1 MSLIE
6 IRNLTFAYPGSF
18 DNVFEGLNLRLDTSW
33 RLGLVGRNGRG
44 KTTLLRL
51 LLGEYEYSGAISA
64 PAELEY
70 FPLRVA
76 HPEADTRAVLEELA
90 PGLEEWRLLRE
101 LAALEVDEGVLDRPF
116 STLSGGEQVKA
127 LLSVLFLR
135 EGAFPLLDEPT
146 NHLDLE
152 GRQLV
157 SRWLSR
163 KEGFLLI
170 SHDRAFLDGC
180 VDHIAAI
187 NKKDVEVR
195 QGDFSAWWRDKQA
208 RDDWE
213 RAENS
218 RLKKEIGRLED
229 AARRA
234 ASWSDRVEATKKGS
248 RNAGLRPDRGF
259 IGHKAAKMMK
269 RSKAAQAR
277 REEAVQAKSALL
289 KNIELAEELK
299 LHPLTPPKNRLVE
312 VRDAAPDYGNGP
324 VCAPVSFTVER
335 GEVAAL
341 TGPQRL
347 RQVQPAQAGLRG
359 GHPPHR
365 PVCPGLRA
373 GGVPGCPRDASFLR
387 GSLRDFIRDS
397 GVDETLCKAI
407 LRKLDF
413 SRAQFDKDMAD
424 YSAGQK
430 KKVLL
435 ARSLCQSAHLY
446 VWDEPL
452 NYIDVFSR
460 MQLERL
466 LQAYHPAMLL
476 VEHDRAFLD
485 GLADK
490 LVPLHAGAASGGR

>member
-6 IRNLTFAYPGSF
+6 IRSLTFAYPGSF
-18 DNVFEGLNLRLDTSW
+18 DNVFEGLNLQLDTSW

-51 LLGEYEYSGAISA
+51 LRGEYDYTGSISVPVELDCFP
-64 PAELEY
+64 PAA
-70 FPLRVA
+70 V
-76 HPEADTRAVLEELA
+76 HPERDTRTVLEELE
-90 PGLEEWRLLRE
+90 PGLEEWRLRKE

-127 LLSVLFLR
+127 LLAVLFLR
-135 EGAFPLLDEPT
+135 DGAFPLLDEPT

-152 GRQLV
+152 GRRVV
-157 SRWLSR
+157 SRYLSR
-163 KEGFLLI
+163 KGGFLLI

-180 VDHIAAI
+180 VDHIVAL
-187 NKKDVEVR
+187 NKENVEVR
-195 QGDFSAWWRDKQA
+195 QGSFSAWWRDKQA

-213 RAENS
+213 RAENA
-218 RLKKEIGRLED
+218 RLKKEIGRLEE
-229 AARRA
+229 AARRT

-248 RNAGLRPDRGF
+248 RSTGLRPDRGF

-277 REEAVQAKSALL
+277 REEAAAAKSSLL
-289 KNIELAEELK
+289 KNIELTENLK
-299 LHPLTPPKNRLVE
+299 LHPLIHPKARLVE
-312 VRDAAPDYGNGP
+312 ARDAAPDYGSGP
-324 VCAPVSFTVER
+324 VCAPVSFTVAR
-335 GEVAAL
+335 GEVVAL
-341 TGPQRL
+341 AGRNGCGKSSLLRLACGEAVPHTGLFTLASGLVVSHVPQ
-347 RQVQPAQAGLRG
+347 
-359 GHPPHR
+359 
-365 PVCPGLRA
+365 
-373 GGVPGCPRDASFLR
+373 DASFLR
-387 GSLRDFIRDS
+387 GSLRAFIRES
-397 GVDETLCKAI
+397 GVDETLFKSI

-413 SRAQFDKDMAD
+413 SRAQFEKDMAD

-460 MQLERL
+460 MQLEQL
-466 LQAYHPAMLL
+466 LRQFRPAMLL
-476 VEHDRAFLD
+476 VEHDRAFLEA
-485 GLADK
+485 LADRI
-490 LVPLHAGAASGGR
+490 VPLEPAAP

>member
-18 DNVFEGLNLRLDTSW
+18 DNVFEGLSLRLDTSW

-51 LLGEYEYSGAISA
+51 LLGEYEYAGSISA

-70 FPLRVA
+70 FPPRVA
-76 HPEADTRAVLEELA
+76 NPEKDTRAVLEGLS

-101 LAALEVDEGVLDRPF
+101 LAALEMDKGVLDRPF

-135 EGAFPLLDEPT
+135 EGTFPLLDEPT

-152 GRQLV
+152 GRRLV

-180 VDHIAAI
+180 VDHIVAL
-187 NKKDVEVR
+187 NKLDVAVR
-195 QGDFSAWWRDKQA
+195 QGSFSDWWAEKQA

-213 RAENS
+213 RAENT

-229 AARRA
+229 AARRTA
-234 ASWSDRVEATKKGS
+234 AWSDRTEASKKGS
-248 RNAGLRPDRGF
+248 RNAGLRPDRGY

-269 RSKAAQAR
+269 RSKTVEAR

-299 LHPLTPPKNRLVE
+299 LHPLVHPKARLVE
-312 VRDAAPDYGNGP
+312 VKEAAPDYGDGP
-324 VCAPVSFTVER
+324 VCAPVSFTVEQ
-335 GEVAAL
+335 GEVVAL
-341 TGPQRL
+341 TGKNGCGKSSLLKLACGEAIPHTGLFALASGLVVSWVPQDASL
-347 RQVQPAQAGLRG
+347 LRG
-359 GHPPHR
+359 PLG
-365 PVCPGLRA
+365 
-373 GGVPGCPRDASFLR
+373 
-387 GSLRDFIRDS
+387 DFIRVS
-397 GVDETLCKAI
+397 GVDETLFKTI

-413 SRAQFDKDMAD
+413 SRAQFDKDMAG

-452 NYIDVFSR
+452 NFIDVFSR

-466 LQAYHPAMLL
+466 LRQFRPAMLL
-476 VEHDRAFLD
+476 VEHDRAFLEA
-485 GLADK
+485 LADK
-490 LVPLHAGAASGGR
+490 IVALEPAE

>member
-6 IRNLTFAYPGSF
+6 IRSLTFAYPGSF
-18 DNVFEGLNLRLDTSW
+18 DNVFEGLNLQLDTSW

-51 LLGEYEYSGAISA
+51 LRGEYDYTGSISVPVELDCFP
-64 PAELEY
+64 PAA
-70 FPLRVA
+70 V
-76 HPEADTRAVLEELA
+76 HPERDTRTVLEELE
-90 PGLEEWRLLRE
+90 PGLEEWRLRKE

-127 LLSVLFLR
+127 LLAVLFLR
-135 EGAFPLLDEPT
+135 DGAFPLLDEPT

-152 GRQLV
+152 GRRVV
-157 SRWLSR
+157 SRYLSR
-163 KEGFLLI
+163 KDGFLLI

-180 VDHIAAI
+180 VDHIVAL
-187 NKKDVEVR
+187 NKENVEVR
-195 QGDFSAWWRDKQA
+195 QGSFSAWWRDKQA

-213 RAENS
+213 RAENA
-218 RLKKEIGRLED
+218 RLKKEIGRLEE
-229 AARRA
+229 AARRT

-248 RNAGLRPDRGF
+248 RSTGLRPDRGF

-277 REEAVQAKSALL
+277 REEAAAAKSSLL
-289 KNIELAEELK
+289 KNIELTENLK
-299 LHPLTPPKNRLVE
+299 LHPLIHPKARLVE
-312 VRDAAPDYGNGP
+312 ARDTAPDYGSGP
-324 VCAPVSFTVER
+324 VCAPVSFTVAR
-335 GEVAAL
+335 GEVVAL
-341 TGPQRL
+341 AGRNGCGKSSLLRLACGEAVPHTGLFTLASGLVVSHVPQ
-347 RQVQPAQAGLRG
+347 
-359 GHPPHR
+359 
-365 PVCPGLRA
+365 
-373 GGVPGCPRDASFLR
+373 DASFLR
-387 GSLRDFIRDS
+387 GSLRAFIRES
-397 GVDETLCKAI
+397 GVDETLFKSI

-413 SRAQFDKDMAD
+413 SRAQFEKDMAD

-460 MQLERL
+460 MQLEQL
-466 LQAYHPAMLL
+466 LRQFRPAMLL
-476 VEHDRAFLD
+476 VEHDRAFLEA
-485 GLADK
+485 LADRI
-490 LVPLHAGAASGGR
+490 VPLEPAAP

>member
-18 DNVFEGLNLRLDTSW
+18 DNVFEGLNLQLDTSW

-64 PAELEY
+64 PAELAY
-70 FPLRVA
+70 FPPRVA

-135 EGAFPLLDEPT
+135 EGAFPLLDE
-146 NHLDLE
+146 
-152 GRQLV
+152 
-157 SRWLSR
+157 
-163 KEGFLLI
+163 
-170 SHDRAFLDGC
+170 
-180 VDHIAAI
+180 AI

-229 AARRA
+229 AARRT

-248 RNAGLRPDRGF
+248 RNAGLRPDRGY

-299 LHPLTPPKNRLVE
+299 LHPLTHPKNRLVE
-312 VRDAAPDYGNGP
+312 ARDAAPDYGNGP

-341 TGPQRL
+341 TGRNGCGKSSLLKLACGEDIPHTGLFALASGLVVSWVPQ
-347 RQVQPAQAGLRG
+347 
-359 GHPPHR
+359 
-365 PVCPGLRA
+365 
-373 GGVPGCPRDASFLR
+373 DASFLR
-387 GSLRDFIRDS
+387 GSLRDFLRDS

>member
-64 PAELEY
+64 PAELAY
-70 FPLRVA
+70 FPPRVA
-76 HPEADTRAVLEELA
+76 HPEADTRTVLEELA

-229 AARRA
+229 AARRT

-248 RNAGLRPDRGF
+248 RNAGLRPDRGY

-299 LHPLTPPKNRLVE
+299 LHPLTHPKNRLVE
-312 VRDAAPDYGNGP
+312 ARDAAPDYGNGP

-341 TGPQRL
+341 TGRNGCGKSSLLKLACGEDIPHTGLFALASGLVVSWVPQ
-347 RQVQPAQAGLRG
+347 
-359 GHPPHR
+359 
-365 PVCPGLRA
+365 
-373 GGVPGCPRDASFLR
+373 DASFLR

-490 LVPLHAGAASGGR
+490 LVPLHAGSASGGR

>member
-1 MSLIE
+1 MALID
-6 IRNLTFAYPGSF
+6 IRSLTFAYPGSF
-18 DNVFEGLNLRLDTSW
+18 DNVFEGLNLQLDTSW

-51 LLGEYEYSGAISA
+51 LRGEYEYAGAISA
-64 PAELEY
+64 PVEFDY
-70 FPLRVA
+70 FPPPVA
-76 HPEADTRAVLEELA
+76 HPEADTRAVLKELE
-90 PGLEEWRLLRE
+90 PGLEAWRLLKE
-101 LAALEVDEGVLDRPF
+101 LAALEVDERVLDRPF
-116 STLSGGEQVKA
+116 SALSGGEQAKV
-127 LLSVLFLR
+127 LLAALFLR

-152 GRQLV
+152 GRQVV

-163 KEGFLLI
+163 REGFLLV

-180 VDHIAAI
+180 VDHIAAL
-187 NKKDVEVR
+187 NKLDVEVR
-195 QGDFSAWWRDKQA
+195 QGNFSAWQRDKQA

-213 RAENS
+213 RAENA
-218 RLKKEIGRLED
+218 RLKREIGRLEE
-229 AARRA
+229 AARRTSA
-234 ASWSDRVEATKKGS
+234 WSDRVEATKKGTRS
-248 RNAGLRPDRGF
+248 AGLRPDRGF

-269 RSKAAQAR
+269 RSKAVEAR

-289 KNIELAEELK
+289 KNIETAEELK
-299 LHPLTPPKNRLVE
+299 LHPLTHPKARLVE
-312 VRDAAPDYGNGP
+312 VRDAAPDYGSGP

-335 GEVAAL
+335 GEVVALAGRNGCGKSSLLKLACGEAVPHTGVFSLASGLTVSYVPQDAA
-341 TGPQRL
+341 
-347 RQVQPAQAGLRG
+347 
-359 GHPPHR
+359 
-365 PVCPGLRA
+365 
-373 GGVPGCPRDASFLR
+373 FLR
-387 GSLRDFIRDS
+387 GYLRELIRDS

-407 LRKLDF
+407 LRKLGF

-460 MQLERL
+460 MQLETL
-466 LQAYHPAMLL
+466 LQACRPAMLL

-485 GLADK
+485 ALADK
-490 LVPLHAGAASGGR
+490 VVALEAAR

>member
-64 PAELEY
+64 PAELAY
-70 FPLRVA
+70 FPPRVA

-101 LAALEVDEGVLDRPF
+101 LAALEVDEEVLDRPF

-229 AARRA
+229 AARRT

-248 RNAGLRPDRGF
+248 RNAGLRPDRAVIVYANKVREAFGDIPLIIGGLEASLRRFAHYDYWEDKVRRAVLFDSQADLLVYGMGETATREIAARLASGTPIGEITDVKGTAF
-259 IGHKAAKMMK
+259 IAKDPSACAYPK
-269 RSKAAQAR
+269 VECPSF
-277 REEAVQAKSALL
+277 EEVSTCLL
-289 KNIELAEELK
+289 YTS
-299 LHPLTPPKNRLVE
+299 P
-312 VRDAAPDYGNGP
+312 
-324 VCAPVSFTVER
+324 S
-335 GEVAAL
+335 
-341 TGPQRL
+341 
-347 RQVQPAQAGLRG
+347 
-359 GHPPHR
+359 
-365 PVCPGLRA
+365 
-373 GGVPGCPRDASFLR
+373 PRDR
-387 GSLRDFIRDS
+387 G
-397 GVDETLCKAI
+397 
-407 LRKLDF
+407 
-413 SRAQFDKDMAD
+413 
-424 YSAGQK
+424 
-430 KKVLL
+430 
-435 ARSLCQSAHLY
+435 
-446 VWDEPL
+446 
-452 NYIDVFSR
+452 
-460 MQLERL
+460 
-466 LQAYHPAMLL
+466 
-476 VEHDRAFLD
+476 
-485 GLADK
+485 
-490 LVPLHAGAASGGR
+490 

>member
-6 IRNLTFAYPGSF
+6 IRSLTFAYPGSF
-18 DNVFEGLNLRLDTSW
+18 DNVFEGLNLQLDTSW

-51 LLGEYEYSGAISA
+51 LRGEYDYTGSISVPVELDCFP
-64 PAELEY
+64 PAA
-70 FPLRVA
+70 V
-76 HPEADTRAVLEELA
+76 HPERDTRTVLEELE
-90 PGLEEWRLLRE
+90 PGLEEWRLRKE

-127 LLSVLFLR
+127 LLAVLFLR
-135 EGAFPLLDEPT
+135 DGAFPLLDEPT

-152 GRQLV
+152 GRRVV
-157 SRWLSR
+157 SRYLSR
-163 KEGFLLI
+163 KDGFLLI

-180 VDHIAAI
+180 VDHIVAL
-187 NKKDVEVR
+187 NKENVEVR
-195 QGDFSAWWRDKQA
+195 QGSFSAWWRDKQA

-213 RAENS
+213 RAENA
-218 RLKKEIGRLED
+218 RLKKEIGRLEE
-229 AARRA
+229 AARRT

-248 RNAGLRPDRGF
+248 RSTGLRPDRGF

-277 REEAVQAKSALL
+277 REEAAAAKSSLL
-289 KNIELAEELK
+289 KNIELTENLK
-299 LHPLTPPKNRLVE
+299 LHPLIHPKARLVE
-312 VRDAAPDYGNGP
+312 ARDAAPDYGSGP
-324 VCAPVSFTVER
+324 VCAPVSFTVAR
-335 GEVAAL
+335 GEVVAL
-341 TGPQRL
+341 AGRNGCGKSSLLRLACGEAVPHTGLFTLASGLVVSHVPQ
-347 RQVQPAQAGLRG
+347 
-359 GHPPHR
+359 
-365 PVCPGLRA
+365 
-373 GGVPGCPRDASFLR
+373 DASFLR
-387 GSLRDFIRDS
+387 GSLRAFIRES
-397 GVDETLCKAI
+397 GVDETLFKSI

-413 SRAQFDKDMAD
+413 SRAQFEKDMAD

-460 MQLERL
+460 MQLEQL
-466 LQAYHPAMLL
+466 LRQFRPAMLL
-476 VEHDRAFLD
+476 VEHDRAFLEA
-485 GLADK
+485 LADRI
-490 LVPLHAGAASGGR
+490 VPLEPAAP